1 METVTVG
8 QMRVLDANSAWFGV
22 PVSELMENAGRAVAA
37 EANKLGESFV
47 VVCGPGNN
55 GGDGFACARYLKSR
69 PRVFYFW
76 QPHGA
81 EAAENFA
88 KARNYHPI
96 QITDRNNHDFARALA
111 MSDVVIDAIFGTGAK
126 GKIREPARGIIEAI
140 NASGKKI
147 VSIDVPSGMDP
158 DTGRVEDV
166 AVRPT
171 MTVYLHAMKKGLEKS
186 RSAGRV
192 IVAGI
197 GISPK
202 AATHVGKGDF
212 KFGYPKRKENAHKGD
227 AGKVLVAGGSKE
239 YTGAPYF
246 AAMAALKAGCDL
258 SYVAAPGEAAERI
271 AVLGPDLIVYPLKSE
286 HYLSKSDVTEI
297 LSKKSDILLIG
308 NGLGDNKG
316 SLEAAKEIML
326 KAARPIVIDGDGL
339 KAAKQILL
347 RLGRNVILTPHGG
360 EFRMLFGMEPNEK
373 NLRKAA
379 AKLKCAILL
388 KGHIDLIAQG
398 DKLKYNESGN
408 PYMSKG
414 GTGDVLAGLCAGY
427 LAQGVEPFDA
437 ACFAALVNG
446 VAGDIAYSE
455 ESIALTASDV
465 LARIGM
471 AEKMLLD

>member
-8 QMRVLDANSAWFGV
+8 QMCVLDANSAWFGV
-22 PVSELMENAGRAVAA
+22 PVSQLMESAGRAVAA

-55 GGDGFACARYLKSR
+55 GGDGFACARYLKSK

-76 QPHGA
+76 PPHGA
-81 EAAENFA
+81 EASENFA

-96 QITDRNNHDFARALA
+96 QITDRNNYDFARALA
-111 MSDVVIDAIFGTGAK
+111 MSDVVIDAIFGTGAE
-126 GKIREPARGIIEAI
+126 GKIHEPVRGIIEAI
-140 NASGKKI
+140 NSSGKKI

-158 DTGRVEDV
+158 DTGKVEDI
-166 AVRPT
+166 AVKPAV
-171 MTVYLHAMKKGLEKS
+171 TVSLHAMKKGLAKS
-186 RSAGRV
+186 RSAGHV
-192 IVAGI
+192 IVADI
-197 GISPK
+197 GIPPE
-202 AATHVGKGDF
+202 AATHTGKGDF
-212 KFGYPKRKENAHKGD
+212 KYGYPKRKENAHKGD
-227 AGKVLVAGGSKE
+227 AGSVLVVGGSKE

-246 AAMAALKAGCDL
+246 AAMAALRAGCDL
-258 SYVAAPGEAAERI
+258 SYVAAPEEAAERI
-271 AVLGPDLIVYPLKSE
+271 ATLGPDLIVYPLDSE
-286 HYLSKSDVTEI
+286 YYVQKSDVKDI
-297 LSKKSDILLIG
+297 LTKRYDVLLIG
-308 NGLGDNKG
+308 NGLSDNKG
-316 SLEAAKEIML
+316 GIEAAREIIL
-326 KAARPIVIDGDGL
+326 KSKKPAVIDGDGL
-339 KAAKQILL
+339 KAARQVLP

-360 EFRMLFGMEPNEK
+360 EFRMLFGIEPNEK

-379 AKLKCAILL
+379 RKLKCVILL
-388 KGHIDLIAQG
+388 KGHVDMIAQG
-398 DKLKYNESGN
+398 DKIRYNESGN

-427 LAQGVEPFDA
+427 LAQGAEPFDA

-455 ESIALTASDV
+455 ESVALTASDV